1 MAQSFVHLHV
11 HSHYSLLDGLT
22 RLDELVAAAK
32 ADGQP
37 AVALTDHGAM
47 YGAIEFYK
55 VATKAGVKPILGIEA
70 YLAPRSRH
78 DRERQPGERAYTH
91 IVLLAKNRLGYQNL
105 LQLTTRAHLEGFYY
119 KPRIDWEL
127 LEQFGEGLI
136 VLSGCLSG
144 EIPHLIR
151 EGRRD
156 EADAAVRRYR
166 ERFGEDFYLEMQ
178 HRSEGSE
185 QAKVNAAL
193 VELGRRH
200 GVPLVATNDVHYL
213 QPADAEAQDV
223 LLCLQTKAKQSDRD
237 RMTMLGENYSLR
249 SAHEMALLFS
259 EHPDAIERTL
269 EIAAKCDCQL
279 ELGKIL
285 LPRFALPAG
294 ATNESHLRE
303 LCVDG
308 LTKRYATDALRG
320 RATERLEYELGVIA
334 QMGLSSYFLIVQD
347 FVNWAKGQ
355 GIVVGPGRGSAAGSI
370 VSYLTNIT
378 NLDPLAYDL
387 LFERFLAP
395 GRIQMPDIDI
405 DFADHRRD
413 EVIRYVQ
420 SKYGEDCVAQIITFG
435 TMAARASV
443 RDVGRVLD
451 IPLQFCDRLAKLIP
465 MQASLE
471 EALRDIPELQELAA
485 ADETTQRLF
494 AIGQRLEGA
503 SRHTSTHACG
513 VVIAAEPLVRNT
525 PIQRA
530 SADDAT
536 IVTQYEMHAVEA
548 LGLLKMDFLGLSNLS
563 IMEHA
568 VHMIRARGG
577 AINLEQLPLDDGPTY
592 ALLQRGETT
601 GVFQL
606 ESGGM
611 KRYLK
616 ELKPSQFEDIIAM
629 VALYRPGP
637 MELIPEYIDRK
648 FGRKPVEYLLPALE
662 PILRN
667 TYGIMVYQEQLMQLA
682 RVLGG
687 FSMSE
692 ADTLR
697 KAVGKKIKSLLDEQ
711 REKLIAGMIRNGIGP
726 KVAAKIWE
734 WIEPFARYGFNRSHA
749 ACYALIAY
757 QTAYLKAHFAPEFM
771 AALLTAERG
780 NTDRLT
786 ILIQECREMG
796 MTVLGPEVNES
807 AQLFTVVDRAAM
819 GPAIRF
825 GLAAI
830 KNVGEHLVEA
840 IVRERDAHG
849 RFRDLEDFLA
859 RMEDKDF
866 NKKSLESLIQAG
878 TLDAF
883 GERGQLL
890 ANIDALLAHHR
901 AVTRDRAA
909 GQENLFGMM
918 GVANALRLAPADA
931 APQRLRLSWERELLG
946 FYLTA
951 HPFAATSQLL
961 GATVVPIAEVK
972 RGGRS
977 DVVIGGAMTRVKRIV
992 TKNGEA
998 MLFAELEDATGAIEV
1013 VVFPRVLTATPQVWL
1028 AETLALVRGKCSE
1041 KDGTP
1046 KILADHAVQVLPGRE
1061 RDALG
1066 AIGVRPAPGVPGARE
1081 QRRLLIQL
1089 PATFSQ
1095 DRLPALR
1102 DLLLRFPGSM
1112 SVRLRV
1118 ANGSVVSTG
1127 CSVACTGDFRDAVTA
1142 LVGVDCCTE
1151 ESVAGAPAQ
1160 ATG

>member
-1 MAQSFVHLHV
+1 MAHAFVHLHV

-22 RLDELVAAAK
+22 RIDELIAAVK

-47 YGAIEFYK
+47 YGAIEFYRA
-55 VATKAGVKPILGIEA
+55 ATKAGVKPIIGVEA

-78 DRERQPGERAYTH
+78 DRERQPGDRAYTH
-91 IVLLAKNRLGYQNL
+91 VVLLAKNRTGYQNL
-105 LQLTTRAHLEGFYY
+105 LQLTTLAHLEGFYE
-119 KPRIDWEL
+119 KPRIDWEI
-127 LEQFGEGLI
+127 LEQFGDGLI

-144 EIPHLIR
+144 EIPYLIR
-151 EGRRD
+151 EGRHD

-166 ERFGEDFYLEMQ
+166 DRFGDDFYLELQ
-178 HRSEGSE
+178 HRSDASDQG
-185 QAKVNAAL
+185 KVNAAL
-193 VELGRRH
+193 IELGRRH
-200 GVPLVATNDVHYL
+200 RIPLVATNDVHYL
-213 QPADAEAQDV
+213 KPDDAEAQDV
-223 LLCLQTKAKQSDRD
+223 LLCLQTKAKQADRD

-249 SAHEMALLFS
+249 SAREMALLFES
-259 EHPDAIERTL
+259 HPEAIERTL
-269 EIAAKCDCQL
+269 EIAEKCDCQL

-285 LPRFALPAG
+285 LPRFDLPSG
-294 ATNESHLRE
+294 ETNESCLE
-303 LCVDG
+303 KLCHAG
-308 LTKRYATDALRG
+308 LAKRYTTDALRV
-320 RATERLEYELGVIA
+320 RATERLAYELGVIA

-347 FVNWAKGQ
+347 FVNWAKGR
-355 GIVVGPGRGSAAGSI
+355 GIIVGPGRGSAAGSI

-378 NLDPLAYDL
+378 SLDPLTYDL

-451 IPLQFCDRLAKLIP
+451 VPLQFCDRLAKLIP
-465 MQASLE
+465 LQASLE
-471 EALRDIPELQELAA
+471 EALRDIPELHELAT

-494 AIGQRLEGA
+494 AIGQRVEGA

-536 IVTQYEMHAVEA
+536 IVTQYEMHAVEE

-568 VHMIRARGG
+568 VGMIHARGG
-577 AINLEQLPLDDGPTY
+577 TIDLEQLPLDDAATY
-592 ALLQRGETT
+592 ALLQRGATT

-616 ELKPSQFEDIIAM
+616 DLKPSQFEDIIAM

-711 REKLIAGMIRNGIGP
+711 REKLIAGMVRNGIAP

-757 QTAYLKAHFAPEFM
+757 QTAYLKSHFAPEFM

-780 NTDRLT
+780 DTDRLT

-796 MTVLGPEVNES
+796 IPVLGPDVNAS
-807 AQLFTVVDRAAM
+807 AQFFTVSDRGAQT
-819 GPAIRF
+819 PAIRF

-840 IVRERDAHG
+840 MAAERDARG
-849 RFRDLEDFLA
+849 AFRDLEDVLA

-878 TLDAF
+878 VLDQF

-901 AVTRDRAA
+901 AVTRDRVA
-909 GQENLFGMM
+909 GQENLFGAV
-918 GVANALRLAPADA
+918 GAANVLRLAPADP
-931 APQRLRLSWERELLG
+931 APQRLRLAWERELLG

-951 HPFAATSQLL
+951 HPFAATGQLL
-961 GATVVPIAEVK
+961 GSAIVPIAEVK
-972 RGGRS
+972 QGGRS
-977 DVVIGGAMTRVKRIV
+977 DVVIGGTISRVKRIV

-998 MLFAELEDATGAIEV
+998 MLFAELEDATGAMEV

-1046 KILADHAVQVLPGRE
+1046 KILADHAVQVLAGRE
-1061 RDALG
+1061 RDALD
-1066 AIGVRPAPGVPGARE
+1066 AIGVRSFAGPPGASE
-1081 QRRLLIQL
+1081 RRRVLIQL
-1089 PATFSQ
+1089 PVTFPHDQ
-1095 DRLPALR
+1095 LLALR
-1102 DLLLRFPGSM
+1102 DLLLRFPGAVP
-1112 SVRLRV
+1112 VRLRV

-1127 CSVACTGDFRDAVTA
+1127 CSVSCSGDFRDAIATI
-1142 LVGVDCCTE
+1142 VGPEGMME
-1151 ESVAGAPAQ
+1151 EVVPADAFAG
-1160 ATG
+1160 